1 MICVFGY
8 QPTSVVLFRNLSQ
21 IMCGCGTFSKW
32 SMAFRS
38 CQLGRENL
46 VLNPI
51 LTFAFKH
58 YINICIYQLNHEL
71 TFTFIIF
78 IFVCSFK
85 HYRMNS
91 QFCPT
96 VWKRKSQKLCLL
108 WGTCDNSTHSIS
120 YNDKDYAF
128 GWTVHAPS
136 WNTLPFK
143 SASKQLTPHCGVCL
157 LPVLIKPLQSGVEM
171 LTRVINRAKNDEPM
185 KWASLK
191 DLCRAHNNRNRPYP

>member
-1 MICVFGY
+1 MICVFGC
-8 QPTSVVLFRNLSQ
+8 QPTSIVFIYKS
-21 IMCGCGTFSKW
+21 FSNNVWMWNIFQVIHGFLLLPAGEGK
-32 SMAFRS
+32 S
-38 CQLGRENL
+38 C
-46 VLNPI
+46 
-51 LTFAFKH
+51 FKP
-58 YINICIYQLNHEL
+58 YINICIYQLNHKL
-71 TFTFIIF
+71 TFSFIIF
-78 IFVCSFK
+78 IFICSFK
-85 HYRMNS
+85 HYSLNS
-91 QFCPT
+91 QLCPT

-143 SASKQLTPHCGVCL
+143 SASKQLTPHCSVCL

-191 DLCRAHNNRNRPYP
+191 DLCRAHDNRHRPYP